1 MGSQKTQLLRLGVLG
16 TTLSN
21 CVGGGFLGIHFGP
34 GESRT
39 GRHRAHPWPVW
50 LYSQPRGSRLVCAM
64 RGSAAAAAA
73 AAGYGNR
80 YVHHRF
86 DQHPKS
92 LLPNSHDI
100 QASTRCALHTPRS
113 ISRSRVGYF
122 VSWITR
128 RRPHICWLCGPQ
140 QCRGEAYHQPII
152 GIVASL
158 AARSKISS
166 HGRTPHSSW
175 LAPIRA

>member
-1 MGSQKTQLLRLGVLG
+1 MSRPVWSGLAVLLKSTRKTPAVRTNSEPTQKSEMSSVPMDCSQHNTSYAQPNTGQSPGEEDGIAENTAAQTWGARDHAIEL
-16 TTLSN
+16 

-73 AAGYGNR
+73 AAAGYGNR

-100 QASTRCALHTPRS
+100 QASTRRALHTPRS
-113 ISRSRVGYF
+113 ISRS
-122 VSWITR
+122 
-128 RRPHICWLCGPQ
+128 
-140 QCRGEAYHQPII
+140 
-152 GIVASL
+152 
-158 AARSKISS
+158 
-166 HGRTPHSSW
+166 
-175 LAPIRA
+175 